1 VSGRFTQA
9 TRSHGRWWIIALL
22 ILLLPPADGA
32 RGAGEPYAG
41 KQIELIVG
49 SGPGGGYDIYGRL
62 LARHLGRFIP
72 GHPNIVVQ
80 NMPGAG
86 GLRAVNYLFNVAPK
100 DGTAI
105 GTFAHDL
112 VLVGLLG
119 RNNNVQFDSRR
130 FTWLGSSSTFA
141 SDAYLLIAR
150 PGAQVRS
157 AEDARA
163 PNGPPL
169 LVAASAEGGG
179 TNDAA
184 TLLRDAL
191 GLNLK
196 LIPGY
201 PDSSSMFLAMDRKE
215 VDARFTA
222 ITVLQQMRP
231 QWLTPQS
238 DMHVIVQFAR
248 ATRHPRFPDVPTAR
262 ELARNER
269 ERGLIEL
276 AELPFLIDRPFVAPP
291 NIPPDRA
298 LALQQAF
305 AAAQNDPDYLED
317 AAKLKI
323 DLSPI
328 GGAEV
333 VQAIDRIGTVP
344 PETLDYMRNLFG
356 GKSK

>member
-1 VSGRFTQA
+1 
-9 TRSHGRWWIIALL
+9 
-22 ILLLPPADGA
+22 
-32 RGAGEPYAG
+32 
-41 KQIELIVG
+41 
-49 SGPGGGYDIYGRL
+49 
-62 LARHLGRFIP
+62 
-72 GHPNIVVQ
+72 
-80 NMPGAG
+80 
-86 GLRAVNYLFNVAPK
+86 VAPK

-119 RNNNVQFDSRR
+119 RNSNVQFDTRR

-141 SDAYLLIAR
+141 SDAYLLVAR
-150 PGAQVRS
+150 PDAQVKS
-157 AEDARA
+157 AEDARR
-163 PNGPPL
+163 PNGPLL

-184 TLLRDAL
+184 VLLRDAL

-201 PDSSSMFLAMDRKE
+201 PDSGSMFLAMDRKE

-238 DMHVIVQFAR
+238 DMHVILQFAR

-262 ELARNER
+262 ELARSDHDR
-269 ERGLIEL
+269 ALIEL

-291 NIPPDRA
+291 DIPAERA
-298 LALQQAF
+298 QILQQAF
-305 AAAQNDPDYLED
+305 VAAQHDPQYIED
-317 AAKLKI
+317 AAKLMI

-333 VQAIDRIGTVP
+333 VRAIDRIGTVP
-344 PETLDYMRNLFG
+344 PETLDYMRNLFA
-356 GKSK
+356 GKAK